1 MVSVFYVARPSYL
14 LSNFHQPLIIGLTH
28 QPHPKTSSRSFSHRY
43 QSQPQYFFRG
53 SSILPIKVARRW
65 ERQSSIPPNKDP
77 VAHLHLKMS
86 EASKPSESN
95 STPANLSEFLLAQ
108 KSGYLRA
115 VGEGTH
121 MDLWTISMGNEA
133 GG

>member
-1 MVSVFYVARPSYL
+1 MVFHVARPSYL
-14 LSNFHQPLIIGLTH
+14 FCNFHQPLIIRLIH
-28 QPHPKTSSRSFSHRY
+28 QPHPKTFSRSFSHRY
-43 QSQPQYFFRG
+43 QTQPQYFFRG

-65 ERQSSIPPNKDP
+65 ERQSLISLNRDP
-77 VAHLHLKMS
+77 VAHLYLKMS
-86 EASKPSESN
+86 EVAKPSESN
-95 STPANLSEFLLAQ
+95 LTPTNLSEFLLAQ

-121 MDLWTISMGNEA
+121 TDVWTISMGNEA